1 MAKIT
6 LAGES
11 LIAQKQSSEQV
22 LNVSR
27 FIYANVPGLD
37 PTVEVDRAA
46 EKPPAAQIV
55 YTHEIPAENV
65 GFVNPNQVVYSS
77 MLGSNIGD
85 FDWNWLGLETEEG
98 VLFAV
103 AYVPLQQKRRNIP
116 PLQIGNNTT
125 RNILVEYDGA
135 QALTA
140 INIDASTWQHDF
152 TVRLG
157 GIDERERL
165 SNRDVYGR
173 ACFFGTGLQVE
184 KVDASY
190 QIKPGLA
197 YVEGVRVSVPAAQ
210 PVPGAALPTTV
221 WLDVV
226 LEQQQNNVVAR
237 WSLVCAAA
245 KADYQDALG
254 VQHYCI
260 ALADLAA
267 SGITDR
273 RPIEAI
279 EGPLVKHFATVKAV
293 NEVKDRVE
301 DLEDG
306 TTAAGKARILETAR
320 SLKFTGAVTGQGVFN
335 GSVDVTFNVQLSDF
349 DWSKITTGKPTTL
362 AGYGIIDAIKAG
374 TYGLAGPVAPNS
386 GAVIDNFDLPGG
398 FHVVYDQVTAF
409 PKYSCVL
416 NMPYMSPGYGAQIAI
431 PQGVGAVR
439 VFARSARGANLWN
452 DPVELYH
459 TGNLDPSVIVPPGT
473 VILFAGP
480 TPPAGTLRMNGAA
493 VSRTVY
499 AKLFQAIGTRYGAG
513 DGSTTFNL
521 PEARGEFPRFLD
533 DGRNVDPGRVLGSFQ
548 ASQNL
553 SHTHTA
559 SADSAGAHVHTVTG
573 TAQSAGAHS
582 HKIWQ
587 GRAKENTSTEG
598 NGGDNAFFDGDS
610 STAGAHTHVVNG
622 TAAAAGTH
630 SHTITVAAN
639 GGNEA
644 RPRNVAYLACIA
656 Y

>member
-1 MAKIT
+1 MARIT

-11 LIAQKQSSEQV
+11 LIAQKQSTEQV

-173 ACFFGTGLQVE
+173 ACFFDTGLQVE
-184 KVDASY
+184 KVGSGY

-197 YVEGVRVSVPAAQ
+197 YVEGVRVSVPAVQA
-210 PVPGAALPTTV
+210 VPGATLPTTV

-226 LEQQQNNVVAR
+226 LEQQQSNVVAR
-237 WSLVCAAA
+237 WNLVCAPA

-293 NEVKDRVE
+293 NEVNDRVT

-306 TTAAGKARILETAR
+306 TTSAGKARALSEGRT
-320 SLKFTGAVTGQGVFN
+320 LKFTGAVTGQGVFN
-335 GSVDVTFNVQLSDF
+335 GSVDVTFDLQLSAF

-362 AGYGIIDAIKAG
+362 EGYGITDAIKAG
-374 TYGLAGPVAPNS
+374 SYGLAGPIAPR
-386 GAVIDNFDLPGG
+386 ADAAIDNFDLPGG
-398 FHVVYDQVTAF
+398 FHVDYDGATF
-409 PKYSCVL
+409 PRYSCVL
-416 NMPYMSPGYGAQIAI
+416 NMPYTAVGYGAQIAI
-431 PQGVGAVR
+431 PQATAVVR

-459 TGNLDPSVIVPPGT
+459 TGNLDPNAILPPGS
-473 VILFAGP
+473 IQMFAQA
-480 TPPAGTLRMNGAA
+480 TPPAGFLRMNGAA
-493 VSRTVY
+493 VSRTTY
-499 AKLFQAIGTRYGAG
+499 AALFAAIGTYFGAG

-521 PEARGEFPRFLD
+521 PDVRGEFLRALD
-533 DGRNVDPGRVLGSFQ
+533 DGRNIDPGRVRGSLQ
-548 ASQNL
+548 LSQNL
-553 SHTHTA
+553 SHIHAATVAAGGAHTHSVSGTAA
-559 SADSAGAHVHTVTG
+559 SAGSHSHTTRGASGSGATNYFAYQDGALTTKATDAAGDHTHSVTG
-573 TAQSAGAHS
+573 TAASAGS
-582 HKIWQ
+582 
-587 GRAKENTSTEG
+587 
-598 NGGDNAFFDGDS
+598 
-610 STAGAHTHVVNG
+610 HTH
-622 TAAAAGTH
+622 TATIAAE
-630 SHTITVAAN
+630 

-644 RPRNVAYLACIA
+644 RPRNVAYLACIK